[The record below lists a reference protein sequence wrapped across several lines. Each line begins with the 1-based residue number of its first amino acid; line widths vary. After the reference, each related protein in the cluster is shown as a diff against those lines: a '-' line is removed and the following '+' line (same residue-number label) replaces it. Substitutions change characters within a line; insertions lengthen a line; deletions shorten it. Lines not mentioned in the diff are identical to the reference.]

1 MPTWREWLFS
11 AKALIAALT
20 ALYIALAIPLDNP
33 YWAMASVY
41 VVSHP
46 LSGATRSKGIYRALG
61 TLLGAAASVVLL
73 PAFAQQPIMLSLTM
87 SLWIGALLYLSLLDR
102 SPRSYIFLLAAYTV
116 PLISLAE
123 VNHPATI
130 FDVAL
135 APPRKSCS
143 ASFAPVSSIQ
153 CCFPAVSRRR

>member
-11 AKALIAALT
+11 AKALIAALL

-46 LSGATRSKGIYRALG
+46 LSGATRSKAIYRALG

-73 PAFAQQPIMLSLTM
+73 PMFAQQPVMLSLVI
-87 SLWIGALLYLSLLDR
+87 SLWIGALLFLSLLDR
-102 SPRSYIFLLAAYTV
+102 SPRSYIFMLAAYTG
-116 PLISLAE
+116 PCRDKGKIHSHLSYLIDLSGLF
-123 VNHPATI
+123 HDGDFYGSMT
-130 FDVAL
+130 
-135 APPRKSCS
+135 R
-143 ASFAPVSSIQ
+143 
-153 CCFPAVSRRR
+153 

>member
-1 MPTWREWLFS
+1 MSHQCVPAALSALGPRLSNNTPMTMPTWREWLFS

-73 PAFAQQPIMLSLTM
+73 PALPS
-87 SLWIGALLYLSLLDR
+87 SR
-102 SPRSYIFLLAAYTV
+102 S
-116 PLISLAE
+116 
-123 VNHPATI
+123 
-130 FDVAL
+130 
-135 APPRKSCS
+135 C
-143 ASFAPVSSIQ
+143 
-153 CCFPAVSRRR
+153 